1 MVTQKWNDYNQVVTD
16 HFETEDD
23 KVLNDFEEFYQQLLK
38 SFKYDSNEIRQI
50 TINRSHPFK
59 YFPVYRHH
67 KNSLPQSIRTN
78 SSASDF
84 IRNLWAF
91 TLALLTGSNH
101 PGIVIFDEP
110 GQHRTN
116 IESLKALFSVSSEFT
131 NHQIIVFTSVDK
143 QINEQEKLEL
153 DDLISNLKDGTY
165 NLKSLNEENKI
176 IEKL

>member
-1 MVTQKWNDYNQVVTD
+1 M
-16 HFETEDD
+16 
-23 KVLNDFEEFYQQLLK
+23 
-38 SFKYDSNEIRQI
+38 
-50 TINRSHPFK
+50 
-59 YFPVYRHH
+59 
-67 KNSLPQSIRTN
+67 
-78 SSASDF
+78 
-84 IRNLWAF
+84 
-91 TLALLTGSNH
+91 ALLTGSNH

-165 NLKSLNEENKI
+165 NLISLNEENKV